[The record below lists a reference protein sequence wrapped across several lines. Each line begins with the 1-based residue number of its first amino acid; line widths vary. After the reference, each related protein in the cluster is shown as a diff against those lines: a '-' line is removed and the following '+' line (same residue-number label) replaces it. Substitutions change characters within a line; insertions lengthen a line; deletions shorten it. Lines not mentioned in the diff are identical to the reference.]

1 MNFKSLIKR
10 AENVDKEFQELQA
23 DLAEAF
29 EECLAA
35 DEETSQEEYVD
46 ADEASAESGKDPQ
59 GAGLP
64 DAASPRLTQ
73 HTQTRLAALEAVA
86 GLFHDGQSHLEE
98 IEARLAEIATAH
110 QMTREVL
117 NVLHRDTLR
126 ANELEL
132 ANAALASEHKSLTEQ
147 LHDAARKQRERDG
160 AAEAW
165 HQREASLVQDRES
178 LREALAAVRLELV
191 EMGNESAR
199 REAEFGEIVK
209 ALTAKTV
216 EADRRAAEN
225 KMLRE
230 KQVGLSVDLEQVQKR
245 EAEARHK
252 FDEFAATHANE
263 AARIAD
269 LMAQLGSH
277 EKEEARLQ
285 KSLETTHTRLAE
297 VTEAARI
304 AESDAAA
311 ELARSQAEL
320 RGLRSEIQELQAR
333 LEHAS
338 NDKTEAAAEM
348 TRLKTQLNDAVT
360 ERQIAEERLVV
371 LRNESEMDKKN
382 LSLVSTNLSQLS
394 LQQAS
399 EQIQLD
405 IQKQECEDLRAEIE
419 TLNARIKELLPY
431 ERLHRVTDARAR
443 QDIAPITNGHV
454 PNGHLVEPVRPIARR
469 RRNIRTAAAN

>member
-10 AENVDKEFQELQA
+10 AEDVDKEFQELQS

-29 EECLAA
+29 EECLSA
-35 DEETSQEEYVD
+35 DEETSPGYDSAADLAASEED
-46 ADEASAESGKDPQ
+46 PPGETQSEASAS
-59 GAGLP
+59 
-64 DAASPRLTQ
+64 RLTP
-73 HTQTRLAALEAVA
+73 HTQTRLAALEAVS
-86 GLFHDGQSHLEE
+86 GLFRDGQGHLEE
-98 IEARLAEIATAH
+98 IGSRLAEIATAH
-110 QMTREVL
+110 HMTRDIL
-117 NVLHRDTLR
+117 NALHRDALR

-132 ANAALASEHKSLTEQ
+132 ENAALGAEHKALSEQ
-147 LHDAARKQRERDG
+147 LLDATRKQRERDG

-165 HQREASLVQDRES
+165 QQREASLVQDRES
-178 LREALAAVRLELV
+178 LREALAAVRLEMV

-209 ALTAKTV
+209 TLTAKTV
-216 EADRRAAEN
+216 EADRRAVEN
-225 KMLRE
+225 KLLRE
-230 KQVGLSVDLEQVQKR
+230 KQVGLSIELEQAQKR

-263 AARIAD
+263 ATRIAE

-285 KSLETTHTRLAE
+285 KSLETTQAKLAE

-304 AESDAAA
+304 AESDGAA
-311 ELARSQAEL
+311 ELARSRAEL
-320 RGLRSEIQELQAR
+320 RGLRSEIQELQSR
-333 LEHAS
+333 LEQAS
-338 NDKTEAAAEM
+338 IDKTEAVAEA
-348 TRLKTQLNDAVT
+348 TGLRAQLNDAVT
-360 ERQIAEERLVV
+360 ERQIAEEKLAV
-371 LRNESEMDKKN
+371 LRNESELDKKN
-382 LSLVSTNLSQLS
+382 LSVISTNLSQLS

-405 IQKQECEDLRAEIE
+405 IQKQECEDLRAEVE

-443 QDIAPITNGHV
+443 QDVVPVTNGHV
-454 PNGHLVEPVRPIARR
+454 TNGHIVEPARPTARR
-469 RRNIRTAAAN
+469 RRNMRAAAS

>member
-10 AENVDKEFQELQA
+10 AEDVDKEFQELQS

-29 EECLAA
+29 EECLSA
-35 DEETSQEEYVD
+35 DEQTSLEDD
-46 ADEASAESGKDPQ
+46 AVAAAAASDEDPPGEAQSEASAS
-59 GAGLP
+59 
-64 DAASPRLTQ
+64 RLTP

-86 GLFHDGQSHLEE
+86 GLFRDGQGHLEE
-98 IEARLAEIATAH
+98 IGARLAEIATAH
-110 QMTREVL
+110 QMTREIL
-117 NVLHRDTLR
+117 NVLHRDALR

-132 ANAALASEHKSLTEQ
+132 ENAALSAGHKTLAEQ
-147 LHDAARKQRERDG
+147 LLDASRKQRERDG

-165 HQREASLVQDRES
+165 QQREASLVQDRES

-191 EMGNESAR
+191 ETGNESAR

-209 ALTAKTV
+209 TLTAKTV
-216 EADRRAAEN
+216 EADKRAAEN
-225 KMLRE
+225 KLLRE
-230 KQVGLSVDLEQVQKR
+230 KQVGLSVDLEQAQKR

-263 AARIAD
+263 SARIAE
-269 LMAQLGSH
+269 LMAQIGNH

-285 KSLETTHTRLAE
+285 KSLETTQAKLAE
-297 VTEAARI
+297 TTEAASI
-304 AESDAAA
+304 AESDGAS

-320 RGLRSEIQELQAR
+320 RGLRSEIQELQSR
-333 LEHAS
+333 LEQAS
-338 NDKTEAAAEM
+338 NDKTEAAADTM
-348 TRLKTQLNDAVT
+348 RLKARLNDAET
-360 ERQIAEERLVV
+360 ERQIAEERLAV
-371 LRNESEMDKKN
+371 LRNESEIDKKN
-382 LSLVSTNLSQLS
+382 LSVISTNLSQLS

-405 IQKQECEDLRAEIE
+405 IQKQECEDLRAEIA

-443 QDIAPITNGHV
+443 KDVVPVTNGIIA
-454 PNGHLVEPVRPIARR
+454 EAARPTARR
-469 RRNIRTAAAN
+469 NSRRNMRANAS

>member
-10 AENVDKEFQELQA
+10 AEDVDKEFQELQS

-29 EECLAA
+29 EECLSA
-35 DEETSQEEYVD
+35 DEQTSLEDD
-46 ADEASAESGKDPQ
+46 AVAAAAASDEDPPGEAQSEASAS
-59 GAGLP
+59 
-64 DAASPRLTQ
+64 RLTP

-86 GLFHDGQSHLEE
+86 GLFRDGQGHLEE
-98 IEARLAEIATAH
+98 IGARLAEIATAH
-110 QMTREVL
+110 QMTREIL
-117 NVLHRDTLR
+117 NVLHRDALR

-132 ANAALASEHKSLTEQ
+132 ENAALNAGHKALAEQ
-147 LHDAARKQRERDG
+147 LLDASRKQRERDG

-165 HQREASLVQDRES
+165 QQREASLVQDRES

-191 EMGNESAR
+191 ETGNESAR

-209 ALTAKTV
+209 TLTAKTV
-216 EADRRAAEN
+216 EADKRAAEN
-225 KMLRE
+225 KLLRE
-230 KQVGLSVDLEQVQKR
+230 KQVGLSVDLEQAQKR

-263 AARIAD
+263 SARIAE
-269 LMAQLGSH
+269 LMAQIGNH

-285 KSLETTHTRLAE
+285 KSLETTQAKLAE
-297 VTEAARI
+297 TTEAASI
-304 AESDAAA
+304 AESDGAS

-320 RGLRSEIQELQAR
+320 RGLRSEIQELQSR
-333 LEHAS
+333 LEQAS
-338 NDKTEAAAEM
+338 NDKTEAAADTM
-348 TRLKTQLNDAVT
+348 RLKARLNDAET
-360 ERQIAEERLVV
+360 ERQIAEERLAV
-371 LRNESEMDKKN
+371 LRNESEIDKKN
-382 LSLVSTNLSQLS
+382 LSVVSTNLSQLS

-405 IQKQECEDLRAEIE
+405 IQKQECEDLRAEIA

-443 QDIAPITNGHV
+443 KDVVPVTNGIIA
-454 PNGHLVEPVRPIARR
+454 EAARPTARR
-469 RRNIRTAAAN
+469 NSRRNMRANAS

>member
-10 AENVDKEFQELQA
+10 AEDVDKEFQELQS

-35 DEETSQEEYVD
+35 DEQTSPEDD
-46 ADEASAESGKDPQ
+46 APAEVVASDEDPPDEAPSDTP
-59 GAGLP
+59 
-64 DAASPRLTQ
+64 ASRLTP
-73 HTQTRLAALEAVA
+73 HTQTRLAALEAIT
-86 GLFHDGQSHLEE
+86 GLFRDGQGHLEE
-98 IEARLAEIATAH
+98 IETRLAEIATAH

-132 ANAALASEHKSLTEQ
+132 ANAALNAEHKSLSEQ
-147 LHDAARKQRERDG
+147 LLDAARKQRERDG

-165 HQREASLVQDRES
+165 QQREASLVQDRES
-178 LREALAAVRLELV
+178 LREALAAVRLEMV

-209 ALTAKTV
+209 TLTAKTV

-225 KMLRE
+225 KLLRE
-230 KQVGLSVDLEQVQKR
+230 KQVGLSVDLEQAQKR

-263 AARIAD
+263 TARIAE
-269 LMAQLGSH
+269 LLAQLGSH

-285 KSLETTHTRLAE
+285 KSLETTQAKLAE
-297 VTEAARI
+297 TAEAARI
-304 AESDAAA
+304 AESDSAA

-320 RGLRSEIQELQAR
+320 RGLRSEIQELQSR
-333 LEHAS
+333 LEQAS
-338 NDKTEAAAEM
+338 NDKSEASAEM
-348 TRLKTQLNDAVT
+348 TRLRAQLNDAVT
-360 ERQIAEERLVV
+360 ERQIAEERLAV
-371 LRNESEMDKKN
+371 LRNENEVDKKN
-382 LSLVSTNLSQLS
+382 LSVVSTNLSQLS

-405 IQKQECEDLRAEIE
+405 IQKQECEDLRAEIV
-419 TLNARIKELLPY
+419 TLNARIQELLPY
-431 ERLHRVTDARAR
+431 ERLHRVTDARSR
-443 QDIAPITNGHV
+443 KDVAPVTNGIIA
-454 PNGHLVEPVRPIARR
+454 EAARPTARR
-469 RRNIRTAAAN
+469 NSRRNMRANAG

>member
-10 AENVDKEFQELQA
+10 AEDVDKEFQELQS

-35 DEETSQEEYVD
+35 DEQTSLVEYSD
-46 ADEASAESGKDPQ
+46 ADEA
-59 GAGLP
+59 L
-64 DAASPRLTQ
+64 AASGEDPPAEGQPDPTASRLTP

-86 GLFHDGQSHLEE
+86 GLFRDGQGHLEE

-132 ANAALASEHKSLTEQ
+132 ANAALTAEHKNLSEQ
-147 LHDAARKQRERDG
+147 LLDAARKQRERDG

-165 HQREASLVQDRES
+165 QQREASLVQDRES

-225 KMLRE
+225 KLLRE
-230 KQVGLSVDLEQVQKR
+230 KQVGLSVDLEQAQKR

-252 FDEFAATHANE
+252 FDEFAATHASE
-263 AARIAD
+263 TARIAD
-269 LMAQLGSH
+269 LMAQIGSH

-285 KSLETTHTRLAE
+285 KSLETTQAKLAE
-297 VTEAARI
+297 VTETARI
-304 AESDAAA
+304 AESDAAS

-320 RGLRSEIQELQAR
+320 RGLRSEIQELQSR
-333 LEHAS
+333 LEQAS
-338 NDKTEAAAEM
+338 NDRSEAAAET
-348 TRLKTQLNDAVT
+348 TRLKAQLNDAVT
-360 ERQIAEERLVV
+360 ERQIAEERLAV
-371 LRNESEMDKKN
+371 LKNESEIDRKN
-382 LSLVSTNLSQLS
+382 LSVVSTNLSQLS

-405 IQKQECEDLRAEIE
+405 IQKQECEDLRAEIV
-419 TLNARIKELLPY
+419 TLNARIQELLPY
-431 ERLHRVTDARAR
+431 ERLHRVTDARSRKDVAPVTNVI
-443 QDIAPITNGHV
+443 IA
-454 PNGHLVEPVRPIARR
+454 EAVRPTARR
-469 RRNIRTAAAN
+469 NSRRNIRANAS